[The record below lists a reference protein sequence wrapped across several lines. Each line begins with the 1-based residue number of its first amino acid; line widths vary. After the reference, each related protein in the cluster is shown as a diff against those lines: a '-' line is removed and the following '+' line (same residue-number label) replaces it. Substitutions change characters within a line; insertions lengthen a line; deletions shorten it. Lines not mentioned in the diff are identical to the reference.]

1 MVRENVVDQGIWRGR
16 SSAHAV
22 SQLDSIAAL
31 EHDAVIPVDQ
41 LSIAPLRIPQL
52 YDQIAAR
59 LRREIASGALA
70 PGSKLPSERELA
82 KALEVSR
89 PSVREAIAALKN
101 DGLVETRAGA
111 GTYVSADAL
120 TLLLDAPGAAA
131 DTSVTALLEARAE
144 IEPRIAAL
152 AARRGERDGEAEALL
167 AAMEAV
173 DTLDDAAARA
183 RWRDADRFFHRRLA
197 AMTGNPLL
205 AQVGELV
212 AATMDQPLWR
222 RLHDE
227 AVTDVRRAR
236 LFAAEHRLIYEAIV
250 EGDPGAAADYAA
262 RHVERVRRD
271 ITE

>member
-1 MVRENVVDQGIWRGR
+1 MRATV
-16 SSAHAV
+16 
-22 SQLDSIAAL
+22 L
-31 EHDAVIPVDQ
+31 VILQDQ
-41 LSIAPLRIPQL
+41 LNVAPLRMPQL

-59 LRREIASGALA
+59 LRGEIASGVLA
-70 PGSKLPSERELA
+70 PGTRLPSERDLA
-82 KALEVSR
+82 RALEVSR

-111 GTYVSADAL
+111 GTYVAADAIA
-120 TLLLDAPGAAA
+120 LLLDAPGAAP

-152 AARRGERDGEAEALL
+152 AARRAQRDEEVERLL
-167 AAMEAV
+167 DLMDAI

-205 AQVGELV
+205 ADIAETI
-212 AATMDQPLWR
+212 ASTMDQPLWR

-227 AVTDVRRAR
+227 AVTDLRRTR

-250 EGDPGAAADYAA
+250 EGDEEAAALYAE
-262 RHVERVRRD
+262 RHVTRVRRD

>member
-1 MVRENVVDQGIWRGR
+1 M
-16 SSAHAV
+16 S
-22 SQLDSIAAL
+22 L
-31 EHDAVIPVDQ
+31 DQ
-41 LSIAPLRIPQL
+41 LLARPLQTEQL

-59 LRREIASGALA
+59 LRAEIGGGALP

-82 KALEVSR
+82 RMLEVSR

-111 GTYVSADAL
+111 GSYVSADAIE
-120 TLLLDAPGAAA
+120 LLLDAPGATP

-152 AARRGERDGEAEALL
+152 AAVRGSADPEIERLL
-167 AAMEAV
+167 ETMEAV
-173 DTLDDAAARA
+173 DTLDDPAARA
-183 RWRDADRFFHRRLA
+183 RWRDGDRFFHRRLA
-197 AMTGNPLL
+197 ELTGNPLL
-205 AQVGELV
+205 AQVGELI

-222 RLHDE
+222 RLHDD

-236 LFAAEHRLIYEAIV
+236 LFAAEHRLIYEAV
-250 EGDPGAAADYAA
+250 ADGDPEGAALYAE
-262 RHVERVRRD
+262 RHVRRVRRD

>member
-1 MVRENVVDQGIWRGR
+1 MTGGR
-16 SSAHAV
+16 RRSDH
-22 SQLDSIAAL
+22 L
-31 EHDAVIPVDQ
+31 VISTDQ
-41 LSIAPLRIPQL
+41 LLLEPLRIPQL
-52 YDQIAAR
+52 YDQIACR
-59 LRREIASGALA
+59 LREEIASGGLP
-70 PGSKLPSERELA
+70 PGTKLPSERELA
-82 KALEVSR
+82 RAFAVSR

-111 GTYVSADAL
+111 GSYVSADAL
-120 TLLLDAPGAAA
+120 ALLLDAPAAA
-131 DTSVTALLEARAE
+131 GDTSVTALLEARAE

-152 AARRGERDGEAEALL
+152 AARRAVRDEEAEALL
-167 AAMEAV
+167 EAMEAV

-197 AMTGNPLL
+197 AMTANPLL

-222 RLHDE
+222 RLHDD

-250 EGDPGAAADYAA
+250 DGDADAAAQYAA

>member
-1 MVRENVVDQGIWRGR
+1 MNATV
-16 SSAHAV
+16 
-22 SQLDSIAAL
+22 L
-31 EHDAVIPVDQ
+31 VILADQ
-41 LSIAPLRIPQL
+41 LTVSPLRIPQL
-52 YDQIAAR
+52 YDQIAER
-59 LRREIASGALA
+59 LRGEIAGGTLA
-70 PGSKLPSERELA
+70 PGTRLPSERDLA
-82 KALEVSR
+82 RALGVSR

-120 TLLLDAPGAAA
+120 TLLLDAPGAAP

-152 AARRGERDGEAEALL
+152 AARQAQRDDEAEQLL
-167 AAMEAV
+167 ELMETI

-197 AMTGNPLL
+197 AMTGNPVL
-205 AQVGELV
+205 ADIADTI

-227 AVTDVRRAR
+227 AVTDLRRTR

-250 EGDPGAAADYAA
+250 DGDEEAAALYAG
-262 RHVERVRRD
+262 RHVTRVRRD

>member
-1 MVRENVVDQGIWRGR
+1 MTDNGPPATVLVTLQ
-16 SSAHAV
+16 
-22 SQLDSIAAL
+22 
-31 EHDAVIPVDQ
+31 DQ
-41 LSIAPLRIPQL
+41 LNVSPLRMPQL
-52 YDQIAAR
+52 YDQIAER
-59 LRREIASGALA
+59 LRGEIASGALA
-70 PGSKLPSERELA
+70 PGARLPSERDLA
-82 KALEVSR
+82 KALAVSR

-120 TLLLDAPGAAA
+120 ALLLDAPGAAP

-152 AARRGERDGEAEALL
+152 AARQAQRDDEAEQLL
-167 AAMEAV
+167 ELMETI

-197 AMTGNPLL
+197 AMTGNPVL
-205 AQVGELV
+205 ADI
-212 AATMDQPLWR
+212 ADTIATTMDQPLWR

-227 AVTDVRRAR
+227 AVTDLRRTR

-250 EGDPGAAADYAA
+250 DGDEEAAALYAG
-262 RHVERVRRD
+262 RHVTRVRRD